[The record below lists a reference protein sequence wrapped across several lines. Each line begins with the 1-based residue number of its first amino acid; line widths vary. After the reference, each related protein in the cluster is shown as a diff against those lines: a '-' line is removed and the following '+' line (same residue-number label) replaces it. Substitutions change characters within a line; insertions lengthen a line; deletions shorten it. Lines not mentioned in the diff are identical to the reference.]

1 MMRLAVLADSEAV
14 TTQAVADAVDAPRSH
29 AAKIV
34 TRLRDLGV
42 VEVQRGRRGGLRL
55 TPGGHTGSLGA
66 LVRTLEGEGDV
77 AGCAEGTPCPL
88 RHACRLRTALRDAQE
103 AFYAALDPLTIDDLT
118 TEPSRQALL
127 SLSLPARLPFRP
139 QKRGPRRGTRRMHD
153 TTMEVTACCP
163 KMPPAPTTP
172 PT

>member
-1 MMRLAVLADSEAV
+1 LIETATTKCGFPESAFCNLFVVRLTKGTDLALRIMMRLAVLDDSEAV
-14 TTQAVADAVDAPRSH
+14 TTRAVADAVDAPRSH

-42 VEVQRGRRGGLRL
+42 VEVQRGRRGGLTL

-77 AGCAEGTPCPL
+77 ADCTAGTPCPL

-103 AFYAALDPLTIDDLT
+103 AFYAALDPLTVDDLT
-118 TEPSRQALL
+118 TEPSRQVLL
-127 SLSLPARLPFRP
+127 SLSPAGR
-139 QKRGPRRGTRRMHD
+139 
-153 TTMEVTACCP
+153 
-163 KMPPAPTTP
+163 
-172 PT
+172 